1 MNEGALVEHWDRI
14 YRQRGPS
21 EVSWYQREPQV
32 SLALLDGLGVTPDQ
46 AVVDVGGG
54 ASTLAACLL
63 DRGFREVTVIDL
75 SDVALAEARD
85 AMGERAGGVHWL
97 QQDVLT
103 WRPERRCGMWHDRA
117 VFHFLVE
124 EERRRAY
131 LATVRAA
138 LADGGA
144 VVMGT
149 FAADGPDHCSG
160 LPVWRYGPEDLGEAF
175 GPDFRVVDVRREEH
189 HTPGGGLQ
197 PFTWIAMRYD
207 RRSRP
212 A

>member
-1 MNEGALVEHWDRI
+1 MSEGALVEHWDRI

-32 SLALLDGLGVTPDQ
+32 SLALLDGLGVTPDE

-63 DRGFREVTVIDL
+63 DRGFRDVTVIDL
-75 SDVALAEARD
+75 SDVALAEARG
-85 AMGERAGGVHWL
+85 AMGERAGAVHWL

-103 WRPERRCGMWHDRA
+103 WRPERRYRVWHDRA
-117 VFHFLVE
+117 VFHFLVD
-124 EERRRAY
+124 EERRRTY
-131 LATVRAA
+131 LATVRAS
-138 LADGGA
+138 LANGGA
-144 VVMGT
+144 VVMGA
-149 FAADGPDHCSG
+149 FAADGPEQCSG
-160 LPVWRYGPEDLGEAF
+160 LPVRRYDPDDLAEAF
-175 GPDFRVVDVRREEH
+175 GPDFCVLDVRREEH

-207 RRSRP
+207 RRP
-212 A
+212 